1 MTDNEYDLL
10 EELYFI
16 QSFQDIQLSLGWPEY
31 QLIAQL
37 HNLWMKGW
45 MRCVAL
51 LDGDEPPTNPDIL
64 HHATLYHYV
73 ASKEGLK
80 AHNSR

>member
-16 QSFQDIQLSLGWPEY
+16 RSWQDLTDSLGWPRHL
-31 QLIAQL
+31 LIAQL
-37 HNLWMKGW
+37 HNLYMNGW
-45 MRCVAL
+45 LRCVAL
-51 LDGDEPPTNPDIL
+51 LDGDTPPTNPDII
-64 HHATLYHYV
+64 HTPEEYHYV

-80 AHNSR
+80 AHNTR